1 MLNDT
6 NYWFFASFMSD
17 LWNTLDTVTFDIAST
32 SVSLGAILLGF
43 ICISMVVSY
52 FWKGARG

>member
-1 MLNDT
+1 MT
-6 NYWFFASFMSD
+6 QIIGFFASFMSD

-43 ICISMVVSY
+43 ICVSMVVSY